1 LTVDVNHA
9 DVTYTVRDGPGT
21 GLTIRHAGE
30 EVELGSQGSSTIAIR
45 QRHPMLPPPPQ
56 PPGREPMRRRVI

>member
-9 DVTYTVRDGPGT
+9 DVTYTVRDGPDA

-30 EVELGSQGSSTIAIR
+30 EVQLSSLSPSTIAIR